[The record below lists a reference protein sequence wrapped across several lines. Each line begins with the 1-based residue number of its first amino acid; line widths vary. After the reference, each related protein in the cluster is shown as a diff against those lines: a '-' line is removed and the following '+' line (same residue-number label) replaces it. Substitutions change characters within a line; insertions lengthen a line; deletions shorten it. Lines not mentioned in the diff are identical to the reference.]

1 MGGQGVA
8 RANTAVR
15 VVRESV
21 RYLSD
26 LLARFVSRIKQIAPI
41 GPVLFGLS
49 CEASHAESAKQ
60 LPAATVIEIGP
71 VVTTPAAAND
81 EEPRVLGRFDMTFY
95 YVAGEEDVAR
105 ASRKKRAKARAA
117 NDNAGTELAA
127 IAPVVDE
134 SVTIFQRKT
143 CAPIADV
150 SKEFAAQLSM
160 QGTGKLR
167 DGRILNVSGRCS
179 CDYSPCFKV
188 TEAKWGTGGNGRA
201 LQPYRTVAVDPT
213 VIKLGS
219 LLYVPALDGQTMPGR
234 EPWGGYIHD
243 GCVVADDTGGGIKGN
258 QLDLFVG
265 RKSSVDLLSRKGGSH
280 AWARNQP
287 IYDGSGRCERKGRHV
302 GRKSASI

>member
-1 MGGQGVA
+1 MGRVS
-8 RANTAVR
+8 ANTAVIR
-15 VVRESV
+15 VARDSA

-26 LLARFVSRIKQIAPI
+26 LLARFVRRIKQIAPI
-41 GPVLFGLS
+41 GPVLLGLS
-49 CEASHAESAKQ
+49 CEASHAESARQ

-71 VVTTPAAAND
+71 VVQTPAND
-81 EEPRVLGRFDMTFY
+81 QEPRVLGRFDMTFY
-95 YVAGEEDVAR
+95 YVAGEEDSAR
-105 ASRKKRAKARAA
+105 ASRKKKLQAA
-117 NDNAGTELAA
+117 NDNGTELASV
-127 IAPVVDE
+127 APAAVEE
-134 SVTIFQRKT
+134 SVTLYQGKT

-150 SKEFAAQLSM
+150 SKDFAAQLSM
-160 QGTGKLR
+160 QGTGKLK
-167 DGRILNVSGRCS
+167 DGRILNVWGACS
-179 CDYSPCFKV
+179 CDHSPCFKV
-188 TEAKWGTGGNGRA
+188 TETKWGTGGTGRA
-201 LQPYRTVAVDPT
+201 LQPYRTVAVDPS

-243 GCVVADDTGGGIKGN
+243 GCVVADDTGGGIKGH

-287 IYDGSGRCERKGRHV
+287 IYDGSGRCERKGRRV

>member
-8 RANTAVR
+8 IADIAVR
-15 VVRESV
+15 VVRDSV

-26 LLARFVSRIKQIAPI
+26 LLARFVNRIKQIAPI
-41 GPVLFGLS
+41 APAVLGLS
-49 CEASHAESAKQ
+49 CEAGHAENVRQ
-60 LPAATVIEIGP
+60 LPATTVEIGP
-71 VVTTPAAAND
+71 VVELPIAAND
-81 EEPRVLGRFDMTFY
+81 QEPRELGRFDMTFY
-95 YVAGEEDVAR
+95 YVAGEEDAAR
-105 ASRKKRAKARAA
+105 AARRRQAKAA
-117 NDNAGTELAA
+117 NDNAETELAS
-127 IAPVVDE
+127 IQPVDE
-134 SVTIFQRKT
+134 SITLYQGKT
-143 CAPIADV
+143 CAPIANV

-160 QGTGKLR
+160 QGTGKLK
-167 DGRILNVSGRCS
+167 DGRILNVWGACG

-188 TEAKWGTGGNGRA
+188 TETKWGTGGTGRP

-213 VIKLGS
+213 IVKLGS
-219 LLYVPALDGQTMPGR
+219 LLYVPSLDGQTMPGR
-234 EPWGGYIHD
+234 EPWGGYVHD

-287 IYDGSGRCERKGRHV
+287 IYDGSSRCERKGRRV